1 MLVNL
6 NSLAHE
12 LWSGLI
18 KTHNL
23 RLCEPNDEE
32 VIVLGP
38 SYAILLWLDRD
49 GLSFRYLDRSPQIGR
64 ETIDLA
70 DYLIDKRRWIL
81 TGKSPD
87 PADRLSVL
95 RQGLNN
101 CAQTLAEVAPDILRG
116 EKEWLKDRS
125 VMRLTLTDL
134 QHKGLTNSITACE
147 CQDEG
152 SL

>member
-1 MLVNL
+1 MLANL
-6 NSLAHE
+6 NSLVNE

-32 VIVLGP
+32 AIVLGP
-38 SYAILLWLDRD
+38 SYAILVWLDRD

-81 TGKSPD
+81 AGEAPD
-87 PADRLSVL
+87 PADRLTVL

-101 CAQTLAEVAPDILRG
+101 CARTLAEVAPDILRG

-125 VMRLTLTDL
+125 VMRLPLTEL
-134 QHKGLTNSITACE
+134 QHKELTHAITACE
-147 CQDEG
+147 HQH
-152 SL
+152 